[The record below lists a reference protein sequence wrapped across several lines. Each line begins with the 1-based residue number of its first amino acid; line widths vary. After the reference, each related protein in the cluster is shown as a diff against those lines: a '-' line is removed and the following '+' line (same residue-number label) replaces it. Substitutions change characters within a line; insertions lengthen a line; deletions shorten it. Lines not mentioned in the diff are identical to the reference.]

1 MILLDFLF
9 YYLALYFT
17 KRPQTL
23 SWSNPVQR
31 ASYCL
36 GLISTSWLMAILFFT
51 LIHIVRNKKFDS
63 NYMILLVPVAIILIW
78 GFGYIYDTKG
88 RYNSISNN
96 QILKLNEN
104 LGIAIAWIVLLISFA
119 SPFIILLLDIK

>member
-1 MILLDFLF
+1 
-9 YYLALYFT
+9 
-17 KRPQTL
+17 
-23 SWSNPVQR
+23 
-31 ASYCL
+31 
-36 GLISTSWLMAILFFT
+36 
-51 LIHIVRNKKFDS
+51 
-63 NYMILLVPVAIILIW
+63 MILLVPVAIILIW

>member
-1 MILLDFLF
+1 MILLDFIF

-23 SWSNPVQR
+23 FWSTPTQR

-51 LIHIVRNKKFDS
+51 LIHIVRNKNFDS
-63 NYMILLVPVAIILIW
+63 NYLILLVPIAIILIW

-96 QILKLNEN
+96 KIIKVNEN
-104 LGIAIAWIVLLISFA
+104 LGIAIAWIVLFTSFA
-119 SPFIILLLDIK
+119 SPFIILLLDMK